1 MQSWI
6 NRLHRAEDALLVVLL
21 STMIVLAGTQI
32 ILRNFLDSGF
42 VWIDPLLRVLV
53 LWLGLLGASVT
64 CRAGQRLDLHCDR
77 LVWTELD
84 QDGLCRWPGLFVGNT
99 SLDAGSYR
107 PGRVWIDWLALFYK
121 ISWLGAV
128 VCSPFKACPE
138 TGTMSFAAPI
148 LLLLAILRTPLF
160 VVIGLSAMLGFH
172 SLDVDLSVIS
182 IEVYRLAEMPV
193 LLAIPLFTF
202 AGYLLGEGKAST
214 RLVNLTNSLLGWM
227 PGGLAIVA
235 IFACALFTAFT
246 GASGITIV
254 ALGGLLYPA
263 LKQAGYLDNFNLG
276 LLTSSGSLGL
286 LFAPSLPLI
295 LYGVV
300 AQQMDLDQPV
310 SITDLFL
317 AGVFPGLLMLVMLAL
332 YSMMQPRDRSRREPF
347 NRQVAIAAILDAKWE
362 IPLPLLVL
370 GGIYGG
376 YFAVSEAA
384 AVTAVYVLIVEV
396 FIIREIKISGLPAI
410 MRESMML
417 VGGIM
422 IIVGVSL
429 ASTNY
434 LIDAEVPTRLF
445 AFIQSHIDEKLTFLI
460 LLNLFLLV
468 LGMMLDIFSAIVII
482 VPIILPIAVGYG
494 IHPVHLGIIFLA
506 NMQLGYFTPPVG
518 MNLFIA
524 SYRFN
529 KPVMTLYVATIP
541 FFVVL
546 LVAVLIITYWPT
558 LSLVLLAD

>member
-1 MQSWI
+1 
-6 NRLHRAEDALLVVLL
+6 
-21 STMIVLAGTQI
+21 
-32 ILRNFLDSGF
+32 
-42 VWIDPLLRVLV
+42 
-53 LWLGLLGASVT
+53 
-64 CRAGQRLDLHCDR
+64 
-77 LVWTELD
+77 
-84 QDGLCRWPGLFVGNT
+84 
-99 SLDAGSYR
+99 
-107 PGRVWIDWLALFYK
+107 
-121 ISWLGAV
+121 
-128 VCSPFKACPE
+128 
-138 TGTMSFAAPI
+138 MSFAAPI

-160 VVIGLSAMLGFH
+160 VVIALSAMIGFY

-182 IEVYRLAEMPV
+182 IEIYRLAEMPV
-193 LLAIPLFTF
+193 LIAIPLFTF
-202 AGYLLGEGKAST
+202 AGYLLGEGGAST
-214 RLVNLTNSLLGWM
+214 RLVDLTNALLGWM
-227 PGGLAIVA
+227 PGGLAIVT

-300 AQQMDLDQPV
+300 AQQMDLDQAV
-310 SITDLFL
+310 SISDLFL
-317 AGVFPGLLMLVMLAL
+317 AGIFPGLLMLLMLSV
-332 YSMMQPRDRSRREPF
+332 YSMLQPRDRKAGEAF
-347 NRQVAIAAILDAKWE
+347 DLQAAIAAIKAAKWE
-362 IPLPLLVL
+362 IPLPVIVL

-384 AVTAVYVLIVEV
+384 AVTALYVLVVEV
-396 FIIREIKISGLPAI
+396 LIIREIRISQLPDI

-434 LIDAEVPTRLF
+434 MIDAEIPTRMF
-445 AFIQSHIDEKLTFLI
+445 AFVQQHIDEKLTFLI

-524 SYRFN
+524 SYRFE
-529 KPVMTLYVATIP
+529 KPVMTLYLATIP

-546 LVAVLIITYWPT
+546 LVAVLVITYWPA
-558 LSLVLLAD
+558 LSLSLLPD

>member
-1 MQSWI
+1 
-6 NRLHRAEDALLVVLL
+6 
-21 STMIVLAGTQI
+21 
-32 ILRNFLDSGF
+32 
-42 VWIDPLLRVLV
+42 
-53 LWLGLLGASVT
+53 
-64 CRAGQRLDLHCDR
+64 
-77 LVWTELD
+77 
-84 QDGLCRWPGLFVGNT
+84 
-99 SLDAGSYR
+99 
-107 PGRVWIDWLALFYK
+107 
-121 ISWLGAV
+121 
-128 VCSPFKACPE
+128 
-138 TGTMSFAAPI
+138 MSIAAPL

-160 VVIGLSAMLGFH
+160 VVIALSAMLGFY
-172 SLDVDLSVIS
+172 SQGIDLAVIS
-182 IEVYRLAEMPV
+182 IEIYRLAEMPV

-202 AGYLLGEGKAST
+202 AGYMLGEGNAST
-214 RLVNLTNSLLGWM
+214 RLVNLTNSLLGWV

-235 IFACALFTAFT
+235 IFVCALFTAFT

-263 LKQAGYLDNFNLG
+263 LKQAGYMENFNLG

-310 SITDLFL
+310 SISDLFL
-317 AGVFPGLLMLVMLAL
+317 AGIFPGLLMLVMLSVYAML
-332 YSMMQPRDRSRREPF
+332 QPRDRSRREAFDPK
-347 NRQVAIAAILDAKWE
+347 VALAAVLAAKWE

-384 AVTAVYVLIVEV
+384 AVTAVYVLVVEV
-396 FIIREIKISGLPAI
+396 LIIREIKISALPDI
-410 MRESMML
+410 MRDAMML

-422 IIVGVSL
+422 IIIGVSL

-434 LIDAEVPTRLF
+434 LIDAEVPTRMF
-445 AFIQSHIDEKLTFLI
+445 EFIQSHIDEKLTFLI

-524 SYRFN
+524 SYRFE
-529 KPVMTLYVATIP
+529 KPVMTLYLATIP
-541 FFVVL
+541 FFLVL
-546 LVAVLIITYWPT
+546 LVAVLIITYWPA
-558 LSLVLLAD
+558 LSLVLLSD

>member
-1 MQSWI
+1 M
-6 NRLHRAEDALLVVLL
+6 
-21 STMIVLAGTQI
+21 
-32 ILRNFLDSGF
+32 
-42 VWIDPLLRVLV
+42 
-53 LWLGLLGASVT
+53 
-64 CRAGQRLDLHCDR
+64 
-77 LVWTELD
+77 
-84 QDGLCRWPGLFVGNT
+84 
-99 SLDAGSYR
+99 SL
-107 PGRVWIDWLALFYK
+107 
-121 ISWLGAV
+121 
-128 VCSPFKACPE
+128 
-138 TGTMSFAAPI
+138 AAPL

-160 VVIGLSAMLGFH
+160 VVIALSAMIGFH
-172 SLDVDLSVIS
+172 SQEVDLSVIS

-202 AGYLLGEGKAST
+202 AGYLLGEGSAST
-214 RLVNLTNSLLGWM
+214 RLVNLTNSLLGWV

-235 IFACALFTAFT
+235 IFVCALFTAFT

-310 SITDLFL
+310 SISDLFL
-317 AGVFPGLLMLVMLAL
+317 AGIFPGLLMLLMLSL
-332 YSMMQPRDRSRREPF
+332 YAMLQPRDKSRREAFSP
-347 NRQVAIAAILDAKWE
+347 QAALTAILAAKWE
-362 IPLPLLVL
+362 IPLPFLVL

-384 AVTAVYVLIVEV
+384 AVTAVYVLVVEV
-396 FIIREIKISGLPAI
+396 LIIREIKISALPNI
-410 MRESMML
+410 MRDAMVL

-422 IIVGVSL
+422 IIIGVSL

-434 LIDAEVPTRLF
+434 LIDAEIPTRMF

-524 SYRFN
+524 SFRFQ
-529 KPVMTLYVATIP
+529 KPVMTLYRATIP

-546 LVAVLIITYWPT
+546 LIAVLIITYWPA
-558 LSLVLLAD
+558 LSLVLLS